1 VIDKIL
7 QISKRHL
14 PVVGLLGLVV
24 IAAAGGTVYY
34 YQFLTPH
41 QSSCGAPSHRLI
53 FMTARIQEIPIV
65 GGFKVY
71 NTAFLNQTSL
81 PGFNATSGPG
91 LAGVNL
97 KDYKPSSTD
106 NRTINVN
113 VGDEVTFYIQSINAS
128 DSRQVSTSHGF
139 QISGP
144 TTLAV
149 VSGSLP
155 AAGATIPFGTWFS
168 VTIRFDTAGAYIYF
182 CTVVCS
188 AQHGSMNGNIQV
200 SCGTSV

>member
-1 VIDKIL
+1 L
-7 QISKRHL
+7 QVSKRHL

-41 QSSCGAPSHRLI
+41 QSSCGAPSHRLV
-53 FMTARIQEIPIV
+53 FMTAKIQEV
-65 GGFKVY
+65 GGYNVY
-71 NTAFLNQTSL
+71 NMAFLNQTTL
-81 PGFNATSGPG
+81 PAFNASGPVLG
-91 LAGVNL
+91 GVSF
-97 KDYKPSSTD
+97 KDYKPSS
-106 NRTINVN
+106 NNNKTINVN
-113 VGDEVTFYIQSINAS
+113 VGDEVTFYIQAVNAS
-128 DSRQVSTSHGF
+128 DPRQVSSSHGF

-144 TTLAV
+144 STLAV
-149 VSGSLP
+149 VDGSLP

>member
-1 VIDKIL
+1 M
-7 QISKRHL
+7 
-14 PVVGLLGLVV
+14 LGLVV

-41 QSSCGAPSHRLI
+41 QSSCGVPSHRLI
-53 FMTARIQEIPIV
+53 FMTAEIQEV

-71 NTAFLNQTSL
+71 NTAFLNQTTL
-81 PGFNATSGPG
+81 PGFNASGPV
-91 LAGVNL
+91 LAGVSF
-97 KDYKPSSTD
+97 KDYKPSSND
-106 NRTINVN
+106 NKTINVN
-113 VGDEVTFYIQSINAS
+113 VGDEVTFYIHSINAS
-128 DSRQVSTSHGF
+128 DARQVSSSHGF

-144 TTLAV
+144 ATLAV

-168 VTIRFDTAGAYIYF
+168 VTIRFDTSGAYLYF

-188 AQHGSMNGNIQV
+188 AQHGSMNGNISV

>member
-1 VIDKIL
+1 
-7 QISKRHL
+7 
-14 PVVGLLGLVV
+14 
-24 IAAAGGTVYY
+24 
-34 YQFLTPH
+34 
-41 QSSCGAPSHRLI
+41 
-53 FMTARIQEIPIV
+53 MTAEIQEV

-81 PGFNATSGPG
+81 PGFNATKGPG
-91 LAGVNL
+91 LAGVNF
-97 KDYKPSSTD
+97 KDYKPSS
-106 NRTINVN
+106 NNNKTINVN
-113 VGDEVTFYIQSINAS
+113 VGDEVTFYINAIDS
-128 DSRQVSTSHGF
+128 KDSRQVSTSHGF

-149 VSGSLP
+149 VDGTLP

-168 VTIRFDTAGAYIYF
+168 VTIRFDAEGAYVYF
-182 CTVVCS
+182 CTIICS

>member
-1 VIDKIL
+1 MQVP
-7 QISKRHL
+7 KRHL

-53 FMTARIQEIPIV
+53 FMTAEIQEV

-81 PGFNATSGPG
+81 PGFNATKGPG
-91 LAGVNL
+91 LSGVSF
-97 KDYKPSSTD
+97 KDYKPSS
-106 NRTINVN
+106 NNNKTINVN
-113 VGDEVTFYIQSINAS
+113 VGDEVTFYIKSVNAS

-149 VSGSLP
+149 VDGTLP

-168 VTIRFDTAGAYIYF
+168 VTIRFDAEGAYIYF

>member
-1 VIDKIL
+1 MQV
-7 QISKRHL
+7 SKRHL

-41 QSSCGAPSHRLI
+41 QSSCGAPSHRLV
-53 FMTARIQEIPIV
+53 FMTAKIQEV
-65 GGFKVY
+65 GGYNVY
-71 NTAFLNQTSL
+71 NMAFLNQTTL
-81 PGFNATSGPG
+81 PAFNASGPVLG
-91 LAGVNL
+91 GVSF
-97 KDYKPSSTD
+97 KDYKPSS
-106 NRTINVN
+106 NNNKTINVN
-113 VGDEVTFYIQSINAS
+113 VGDEVTFYIQAVNAS
-128 DSRQVSTSHGF
+128 DPRQVSSSHGF

-144 TTLAV
+144 STLAV
-149 VSGSLP
+149 VDGSLP

>member
-1 VIDKIL
+1 M
-7 QISKRHL
+7 
-14 PVVGLLGLVV
+14 LGLVV

-41 QSSCGAPSHRLI
+41 QSSCGTPSHRLV
-53 FMTARIQEIPIV
+53 FMTAKIQEV
-65 GGFKVY
+65 GGYNVY
-71 NTAFLNQTSL
+71 NMAFLNQTTL
-81 PGFNATSGPG
+81 PAFNASGPVLG
-91 LAGVNL
+91 GVSF
-97 KDYKPSSTD
+97 KDYKPSS
-106 NRTINVN
+106 NNNKTINVN
-113 VGDEVTFYIQSINAS
+113 VGDEVTFYIKAVNSS
-128 DSRQVSTSHGF
+128 DPRQVSSSHGF

-144 TTLAV
+144 STLAV
-149 VSGSLP
+149 VDGSLP

-188 AQHGSMNGNIQV
+188 KDHGSMNGNIQV

>member
-1 VIDKIL
+1 MIDEIM
-7 QISKRHL
+7 QVTKRHL

-41 QSSCGAPSHRLI
+41 QPSCGVPFHRLV
-53 FMTARIQEIPIV
+53 FMTAEIQEV

-71 NTAFLNQTSL
+71 NTAFLNQSSL
-81 PGFNATSGPG
+81 PGFNATNGPR
-91 LAGVNL
+91 LAGVTL
-97 KDYKPSSTD
+97 KDYKPSSAD
-106 NRTINVN
+106 NKTINLN
-113 VGDEVTFYIQSINAS
+113 VGDEVTFYIHSINAS

-139 QISGP
+139 QISGAP
-144 TTLAV
+144 MTVVDGTL
-149 VSGSLP
+149 P
-155 AAGATIPFGTWFS
+155 QAGAVIPFGTWFS

-188 AQHGSMNGNIQV
+188 ALHGSMNGNISV

>member
-1 VIDKIL
+1 MVVDV
-7 QISKRHL
+7 SKRHF
-14 PVVGLLGLVV
+14 PSVGLLGLVV
-24 IAAAGGTVYY
+24 IAAAGGTVYS

-41 QSSCGAPSHRLI
+41 QSSCGVPSHRLI
-53 FMTARIQEIPIV
+53 FMTAEIQEV

-71 NTAFLNQTSL
+71 NTAFLNQTTL
-81 PGFNATSGPG
+81 PGFNASGPV
-91 LAGVNL
+91 LAGVNF
-97 KDYKPSSTD
+97 KDYKPSS
-106 NRTINVN
+106 NNNKTINVN
-113 VGDEVTFYIQSINAS
+113 VGDEVTFYINAIDS
-128 DSRQVSTSHGF
+128 KDSRQVSTSHGF

-149 VSGSLP
+149 VDGTLP

-168 VTIRFDTAGAYIYF
+168 VTIRFDAEGAYVYF

-188 AQHGSMNGNIQV
+188 AQHGSMNGNISV